1 VDWGE
6 SHVVLVVVDCN
17 VIAINLCILIKYIHM
32 QEKLQ
37 KRYAQKVGRFVRT
50 SIVRYSSI
58 FLIKPEPRPASSLKD
73 CLKSQTKRI

>member
-17 VIAINLCILIKYIHM
+17 VIAINLRILIKYIHM

-37 KRYAQKVGRFVRT
+37 KRYAQKVGRFVTT
-50 SIVRYSSI
+50 STVYYSYV
-58 FLIKPEPRPASSLKD
+58 FLIKPEP
-73 CLKSQTKRI
+73 